1 MADTAESET
10 EKSLPEKE
18 ANSSYFRPNIL
29 VPKLNLVDLFLTQIR
44 EYWTTLK
51 YDKKNIMSLGNS
63 TIIGH
68 PLYIARYQLGLIWT

>member
-10 EKSLPEKE
+10 EKSLPQKE

-44 EYWTTLK
+44 EY
-51 YDKKNIMSLGNS
+51 
-63 TIIGH
+63 
-68 PLYIARYQLGLIWT
+68 